1 MGQHFPL
8 RAIRRGLKKVVQKLG
23 FKTATY
29 TKILYRCFLT
39 KFYIAFSI
47 LRRNP
52 MPLHYLWFLCT
63 MKLWGRAKPG
73 LALSGAFESW
83 PGCEGLIPFPYF
95 QSLSICVDQ
104 FVRECIYGLLNQGN
118 TNKKHRVLNIIGVG
132 FLPRPNLVVG
142 YASDPLRGGPGQR
155 IRPSVWNR
163 DWVLKLCDI
172 SLGLVVGLLGMPF
185 AYLSQNDLQTQ
196 VKEKQT
202 PGRSKPATL
211 FEGRCWPQGRHYIQK
226 PTSRQV
232 RCWRRR
238 QFSTNMQIFLGAP
251 QFLPI
256 HALDR
261 KCLGMCSF
269 KPIEPPNIGDGSE
282 WAQFVQTLHLPIQAS
297 HTKQSKI

>member
-1 MGQHFPL
+1 M
-8 RAIRRGLKKVVQKLG
+8 
-23 FKTATY
+23 
-29 TKILYRCFLT
+29 
-39 KFYIAFSI
+39 
-47 LRRNP
+47 
-52 MPLHYLWFLCT
+52 
-63 MKLWGRAKPG
+63 
-73 LALSGAFESW
+73 
-83 PGCEGLIPFPYF
+83 
-95 QSLSICVDQ
+95 
-104 FVRECIYGLLNQGN
+104 LNQGN
-118 TNKKHRVLNIIGVG
+118 TNKKHIVLNIIGVG
-132 FLPRPNLVVG
+132 SLPRPNLVVG

-155 IRPSVWNR
+155 IRPGVWNG

-261 KCLGMCSF
+261 K
-269 KPIEPPNIGDGSE
+269 
-282 WAQFVQTLHLPIQAS
+282 
-297 HTKQSKI
+297 

>member
-1 MGQHFPL
+1 
-8 RAIRRGLKKVVQKLG
+8 
-23 FKTATY
+23 
-29 TKILYRCFLT
+29 
-39 KFYIAFSI
+39 
-47 LRRNP
+47 

-63 MKLWGRAKPG
+63 VKLWGRAKPG
-73 LALSGAFESW
+73 LALFR
-83 PGCEGLIPFPYF
+83 GLWELTGLWRADPF
-95 QSLSICVDQ
+95 SIYSVTVNSISVDQ
-104 FVRECIYGLLNQGN
+104 FVRKCTYGLLNQGK
-118 TNKKHRVLNIIGVG
+118 TNKKHRVLNIVG
-132 FLPRPNLVVG
+132 AGSLPRPNLVVG

-155 IRPSVWNR
+155 IRPSVWNG

-256 HALDR
+256 HALDG
-261 KCLGMCSF
+261 KWPFDLGICSF

-297 HTKQSKI
+297 HTK